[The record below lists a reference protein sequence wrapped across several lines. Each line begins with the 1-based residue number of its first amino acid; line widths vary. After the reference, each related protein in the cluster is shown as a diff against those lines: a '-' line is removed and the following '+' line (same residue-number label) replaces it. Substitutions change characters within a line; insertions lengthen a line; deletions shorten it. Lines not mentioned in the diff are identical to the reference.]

1 MKILNEI
8 NFIIIYFA
16 FFIYIINK
24 IIISREKYHFA
35 ISARDSWIR
44 LSKPSKSR
52 RRDHLRYFA
61 LFVNPDP
68 CAQCK
73 SGGDHLWQWWQQVRS
88 WEHCVYS
95 VPWGGGERERE
106 RERERKRAR
115 EREWHSLKGAFS
127 DATIETEQL
136 PALRN
141 GTERSWHA
149 YVCVP
154 FAIILYRHNSK
165 RIARDAGSPEV
176 PNDLGL
182 HVMRVERQ
190 TNGG

>member
-35 ISARDSWIR
+35 ISVRDSWIR

-106 RERERKRAR
+106 RESERGRESDILWKGPSVTRL
-115 EREWHSLKGAFS
+115 LKPSSSQRYA
-127 DATIETEQL
+127 
-136 PALRN
+136 
-141 GTERSWHA
+141 TERSGRGMHMYA
-149 YVCVP
+149 YHS
-154 FAIILYRHNSK
+154 R
-165 RIARDAGSPEV
+165 
-176 PNDLGL
+176 
-182 HVMRVERQ
+182 
-190 TNGG
+190 